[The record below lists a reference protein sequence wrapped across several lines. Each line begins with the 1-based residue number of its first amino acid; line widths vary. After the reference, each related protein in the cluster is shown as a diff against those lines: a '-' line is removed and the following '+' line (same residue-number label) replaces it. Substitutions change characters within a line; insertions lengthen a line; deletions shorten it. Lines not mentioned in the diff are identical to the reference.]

1 MAAVTV
7 LLVLIV
13 SGATYANITL
23 LDYNTD
29 NISELLE
36 FATGAYHLYC
46 KYCRATLI
54 VHDEDEIISNYF
66 FEMLTHYDFNMSI
79 ISLSLSGQESTC
91 ELNGKFAGTIIELT
105 IVFWTERYYNK
116 PDYFLDSM
124 EKSPYWNRFS
134 KMIIIVTGNIP
145 TDYIGWLE
153 YTFKTFWK
161 RKILRVFIC
170 FWMHGHMHVYMY
182 NPFIEHFAKNI
193 SDATTEQ
200 YVSYI
205 EYELLD
211 LYGYPLKAFIY
222 DIYPYSQRVEYGR
235 ADIFDRI
242 TYTGLDGHFITEVRN
257 ILNVTLHL
265 RRESNGMF
273 LNKFRT
279 KNPNKTVA
287 ITIQNFLQ
295 THDLDIWFTAMSAR
309 RQSNANLLFLHE
321 RDDLCIVVPT
331 GAAIPQYWYIFLVI
345 PVEMWIGI
353 VTSLLLVA
361 LFLHLLHRPT
371 AILDTYRIIT
381 NVPLVDP
388 AQPVDLPER
397 TVLATWIV
405 FALITTAV
413 FQCTLTSTL

>member
-13 SGATYANITL
+13 SGTSYANITL

-36 FATGAYHLYC
+36 FATGAYHFYC

-66 FEMLTHYDFNMSI
+66 FEMLTHHDFNMSI
-79 ISLSLSGQESTC
+79 ISLALSGQESTC

-161 RKILRVFIC
+161 RKFLRVFIC
-170 FWMHGHMHVYMY
+170 FWMHGHMQVYMY
-182 NPFIEHFAKNI
+182 NPFIEDFAKNI

-200 YVSYI
+200 YVAYI
-205 EYELLD
+205 EYELLE

-222 DIYPYSQRVEYGR
+222 EIYPYSERVEYGR
-235 ADIFDRI
+235 TDIFDRI
-242 TYTGLDGHFITEVRN
+242 TYIGLDGHFITEELMAEQVNRLVLQSLLQQLETQMQKLTVQDEKVLDALLDEDAQDDDLYIETEAIQEYIN
-257 ILNVTLHL
+257 KATL
-265 RRESNGMF
+265 
-273 LNKFRT
+273 
-279 KNPNKTVA
+279 
-287 ITIQNFLQ
+287 IQLKVNEK
-295 THDLDIWFTAMSAR
+295 M
-309 RQSNANLLFLHE
+309 NALLHE
-321 RDDLCIVVPT
+321 GNPT
-331 GAAIPQYWYIFLVI
+331 PSMSSFDTSKNTYKLPKI
-345 PVEMWIGI
+345 EMKKFYG
-353 VTSLLLVA
+353 
-361 LFLHLLHRPT
+361 
-371 AILDTYRIIT
+371 
-381 NVPLVDP
+381 DP
-388 AQPVDLPER
+388 K
-397 TVLATWIV
+397 
-405 FALITTAV
+405 F
-413 FQCTLTSTL
+413 